1 MPISPHSCFST
12 FLRKIRR
19 ARGESIETETAAYHS
34 LLERIR
40 SIDLT
45 GSPDADLRWRA
56 DVLRRRAAAGESP
69 DALKIETFALVLEAA
84 RRTLVLETHDCQLIA
99 GLAMARGRVA
109 ELPTG
114 EGKTL
119 AAVYPV
125 ALFALKGTG
134 VHILTFND
142 YLARRDAA
150 WMGPIFQ
157 RLGFSVGCVQEGR
170 APDAKRAAYA
180 CDVTYATAKEAGFD
194 YLRDGLAFDPGE
206 CVRRPFAAAIA
217 DEADSILI
225 DEARVPLV
233 IAGLAE
239 GAAVEIG
246 LLTNVVRSFV
256 PGLDFE
262 TDAEHRNIFLTEN
275 GLRRLEATLGRGSLY
290 DPGNERILEAVH
302 CALHA
307 RELLTRDVDYIV
319 RDGRIEIVDEF
330 TGRVMEKRL
339 WPDGIQA
346 AVEAKEGLARR
357 TEGKILGSITL
368 QHFLRLY
375 PRLAGM
381 TATAASSADE
391 LREFYGLEVTIVPP
405 HRPNVRQDL
414 PDAIF
419 SGREA
424 KRRALMSE
432 IASVHTAGRP
442 ILVGTLSVRES
453 EELSADLRRG
463 GIPHSILNAK
473 NDEDEARIVAEA
485 GTLGAV
491 TISTNMAGRGTDI
504 KLGGSDERGR
514 GEVVALGGLY
524 VIGTNRHESLRI
536 DRQLRGRSGRQGD
549 PGSTRFFISLDD
561 DLFERYGLTEIF
573 FRRHRIEPGPEE
585 IGAAALRREIS
596 HAQRVIEGQNFDIR
610 RTLHK
615 FSSLVEIQRRIVRE
629 RREAALLDPESA
641 GFWEKHDPE
650 GRARASA
657 RFGPKRLARFE
668 TRAILSVIDRA
679 WADHLAWIADTRESI
694 HLVSLGGK
702 TPIQEFATSATE
714 EFLAM
719 MRSVDEKAGN
729 ELDRLMDS
737 GEAGAGEPENLRGPS
752 STWTYLVNEDQFG
765 DNVQLI
771 NGRNIGF
778 AAAFANP
785 FNAMLL
791 TIVMILRRF
800 RRPKG
805 GPSRSKER

>member
-1 MPISPHSCFST
+1 MSIAPHSYFST

-19 ARGESIETETAAYHS
+19 ARGESVETETTAYRS
-34 LLERIR
+34 LLESIR

-45 GSPDADLRWRA
+45 GSADTDLRRRTDA
-56 DVLRRRAAAGESP
+56 LRRRAAAGESP
-69 DALKIETFALVLEAA
+69 DALEIETFVLVLEAA
-84 RRTLVLETHDCQLIA
+84 RRTLGLETHDCQLIA

-119 AAVYPV
+119 AAVYPA
-125 ALFALKGTG
+125 ALFALKGAG

-150 WMGPIFQ
+150 WMGPVFR

-170 APDAKRAAYA
+170 APEAKRAAYA

-194 YLRDGLAFDPGE
+194 YLRDGLAFAPGD
-206 CVRRPFAAAIA
+206 CVRRPFEAAIV

-246 LLTNVVRSFV
+246 PLTDVIRSFV

-262 TDAEHRNIFLTEN
+262 TDVEHRNVFLTES
-275 GLRRLEATLGRGSLY
+275 GLRRLETALGLGSLY
-290 DPGNERILEAVH
+290 DSGNEPVLEAVH

-307 RELLTRDVDYIV
+307 RTLLARDVDYIV

-330 TGRVMEKRL
+330 TGRVMEKRH

-346 AVEAKEGLARR
+346 AVEATEGLARR
-357 TEGKILGSITL
+357 TKGKILGNITL

-381 TATAASSADE
+381 TATAVSSADE
-391 LREFYGLEVTIVPP
+391 LREFYELEVTIVPP

-419 SGREA
+419 SGGEA
-424 KRRALMSE
+424 KRRALVSE
-432 IASVHTAGRP
+432 IASVHAAGRP

-453 EELSADLRRG
+453 EELSADLGRA

-473 NDEDEARIVAEA
+473 NDEAEA
-485 GTLGAV
+485 GIIAEAGAPGAV

-514 GEVVALGGLY
+514 GEVIALGGLY

-573 FRRHRIEPGPEE
+573 FRRHRIETGPEE
-585 IGAAALRREIS
+585 IGTAALRREIS

-610 RTLHK
+610 RTLQK
-615 FSSLVEIQRRIVRE
+615 FSSLAEMQRRIVRE
-629 RREAALLDPESA
+629 RREAVLLDPESA
-641 GFWEKHDPE
+641 GFWERHGPE
-650 GRARASA
+650 GRAPASA
-657 RFGPKRLARFE
+657 RFGPKRLDALE
-668 TRAILSVIDRA
+668 TRAVLAVIDRA
-679 WADHLAWIADTRESI
+679 WAAHLAWIADTRESI

-702 TPIQEFATSATE
+702 LPIQEFVTSATE
-714 EFLAM
+714 AFLVM
-719 MRSVDEKAGN
+719 MRSLEEEAGN
-729 ELDRLMDS
+729 ELDRLLAS
-737 GEAGAGEPENLRGPS
+737 GEAGAGELKNLTGPS

-778 AAAFANP
+778 AVAFANP
-785 FNAMLL
+785 FYAVLL
-791 TIVMILRRF
+791 TIVMILRKF

-805 GPSRSKER
+805 GPSRPN